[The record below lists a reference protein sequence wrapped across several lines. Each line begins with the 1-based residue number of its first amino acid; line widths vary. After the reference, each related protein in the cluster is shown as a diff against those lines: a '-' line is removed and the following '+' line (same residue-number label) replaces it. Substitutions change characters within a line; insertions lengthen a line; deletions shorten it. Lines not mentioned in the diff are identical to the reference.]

1 MAEILAEIYSWISFV
16 PKITFKNLIEI
27 AIIAILVYEMLIW
40 IKNTRAWTLLK
51 GIVFILAFFL
61 AAAILELDTILW
73 LLEKTSYIA
82 VTAIIVIFQ
91 PELRK
96 ALEQMWRYLLL
107 DVQRKIGGS
116 GKVAGWQAPHMGT
129 KGGYV
134 AVRAKA
140 DTYQTTKSGKR
151 YAVGYVTNAIE
162 GGHRHGGPRGGKGYR
177 PRYRKAA
184 VPGKWFYQAVR
195 QDVDEM
201 GQEEVDALMELIVR
215 GLEGLL

>member
-1 MAEILAEIYSWISFV
+1 MAQTVDTSGLDRLVESWD
-16 PKITFKNLIEI
+16 
-27 AIIAILVYEMLIW
+27 
-40 IKNTRAWTLLK
+40 RLLK
-51 GIVFILAFFL
+51 QFPDG
-61 AAAILELDTILW
+61 
-73 LLEKTSYIA
+73 K
-82 VTAIIVIFQ
+82 
-91 PELRK
+91 RK

-107 DVQRKIGGS
+107 D
-116 GKVAGWQAPHMGT
+116 VAGWQAPHMGT

>member
-1 MAEILAEIYSWISFV
+1 MQSVEISGLSETIKKLDAAPEIIRQARAEFFEEAGASLLSDVQGRIGGTG
-16 PKITFKNLIEI
+16 KIT
-27 AIIAILVYEMLIW
+27 
-40 IKNTRAWTLLK
+40 
-51 GIVFILAFFL
+51 G
-61 AAAILELDTILW
+61 
-73 LLEKTSYIA
+73 
-82 VTAIIVIFQ
+82 
-91 PELRK
+91 
-96 ALEQMWRYLLL
+96 
-107 DVQRKIGGS
+107 VQEYRVGS
-116 GKVAGWQAPHMGT
+116 GK
-129 KGGYV
+129 GYV

-215 GLEGLL
+215 GLEGSL

>member
-1 MAEILAEIYSWISFV
+1 MA
-16 PKITFKNLIEI
+16 
-27 AIIAILVYEMLIW
+27 
-40 IKNTRAWTLLK
+40 
-51 GIVFILAFFL
+51 G
-61 AAAILELDTILW
+61 
-73 LLEKTSYIA
+73 
-82 VTAIIVIFQ
+82 
-91 PELRK
+91 
-96 ALEQMWRYLLL
+96 
-107 DVQRKIGGS
+107 
-116 GKVAGWQAPHMGT
+116 PHMGT